1 MGPAFD
7 AALFHL
13 CRGERANTPPQKTGY
28 LDAEAPL
35 ADEQEA
41 GEMCAELME
50 IFSTGSPRCAPP
62 GPGGSGGHACLDSL
76 KPPSRNQNPL
86 PKDQVCDEFDS
97 ICGTR
102 SCFPGKC
109 LSEAGVN
116 STTCL
121 CLCLCLCL

>member
-1 MGPAFD
+1 MGPVLD
-7 AALFHL
+7 AALFHV
-13 CRGERANTPPQKTGY
+13 CRGERGNTPPQKAGY

-62 GPGGSGGHACLDSL
+62 GPRGSGGQAYLDSL

-86 PKDQVCDEFDS
+86 PKDQVCDVS
-97 ICGTR
+97 YPICGT
-102 SCFPGKC
+102 
-109 LSEAGVN
+109 
-116 STTCL
+116 
-121 CLCLCLCL
+121 